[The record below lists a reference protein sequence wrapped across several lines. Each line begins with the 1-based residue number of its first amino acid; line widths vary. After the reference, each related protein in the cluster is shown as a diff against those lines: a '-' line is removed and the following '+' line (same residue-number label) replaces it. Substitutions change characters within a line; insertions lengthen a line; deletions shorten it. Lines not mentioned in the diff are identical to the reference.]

1 MALGVSK
8 QSAVLRRRKGGLL
21 RRKGAYGGPSARP
34 RPGPRLAREV
44 PGGEPQ
50 PPGVFNE
57 ILNPKNTYMSK
68 QTWLVC
74 LQMPGRGRPRASPS
88 TRSPNPCWGEGG
100 STSYILGRF
109 LLKHLAVKR
118 KHSYTIGV
126 NFRRAGPLHPRILT
140 HPGLSLRKSY
150 NALQFGA
157 FLGGSL
163 DFM

>member
-1 MALGVSK
+1 MLANKAQFLGGERAACLGEKAPTEVRPPDPAL
-8 QSAVLRRRKGGLL
+8 
-21 RRKGAYGGPSARP
+21 
-34 RPGPRLAREV
+34 V
-44 PGGEPQ
+44 PGSHGKFQ
-50 PPGVFNE
+50 AVNHSHQVCLNE

-126 NFRRAGPLHPRILT
+126 NSRRAGPLHPRILT

-157 FLGGSL
+157 FPGGSL